1 MKGRL
6 ARALQIL
13 LHVEDTPHRIALS
26 FAIGVGIAFSP
37 LFGIHTALALGIAFL
52 FRLSRAAMLI
62 GAYINNPW
70 TVAPMYT
77 AGTVL
82 GCVMLGV
89 SPHGIEEID
98 WDASGEAFYASLWE
112 GLRPYLWP
120 FITGNSVLGL
130 VAAIPAYFLLK
141 AFLTRQ
147 RVTAKA

>member
-26 FAIGVGIAFSP
+26 FAIGIWIAFSP
-37 LFGIHTALALGIAFL
+37 LFGIHTALALGIAVL

-62 GAYINNPW
+62 GAYLNNPW

-82 GCVMLGV
+82 GSYLLGV

-98 WDASGEAFYASLWE
+98 WDASGAAFYVSLLE

-120 FITGNSVLGL
+120 FVVGDIVLGV
-130 VAAIPAYFLLK
+130 VAAVPAYFALK
-141 AFLTRQ
+141 AFLER
-147 RVTAKA
+147 RRPAPA